1 MIERREIIAP
11 NGTLDL
17 LIDEE
22 RLLELS
28 IDGVAEQLVGIP
40 TTKLLCYT
48 GVGVSDGRF
57 VGKAVCRITIP
68 TGVLVDLARKILEHV
83 EANKQQIS
91 AAMIAYD
98 NLIVPQSPLESREQ
112 QTKS

>member
-1 MIERREIIAP
+1 MERREIIAP
-11 NGTLDL
+11 NGKLDL

-48 GVGVSDGRF
+48 GVGISDGHL

-68 TGVLVDLARKILEHV
+68 TGALVDLARKILEHV
-83 EANKQQIS
+83 DGNKQQIA
-91 AAMIAYD
+91 AAMVAYD
-98 NLIVPQSPLESREQ
+98 NMVVPQSSPESREQ